1 MPLPNTHIKFKNH
14 NKSMRDPFIIY
25 ADFECITTKI
35 ESKIEK
41 NEDESYTEKYQQHQP
56 SGYCL
61 NVVYKNKS
69 VILRTSRTRLC

>member
-1 MPLPNTHIKFKNH
+1 MPLPNTHIKFKNQ
-14 NKSMRDPFIIY
+14 NRSMRVPFVIY

-41 NEDESYTEKYQQHQP
+41 SEDESYTEKYQHHQP

-61 NVVYKNKS
+61 NVVHKNKK
-69 VILRTSRTRLC
+69 